1 MDAGNLEHKC
11 AAWRRLTPRDDQLD
25 FEVSLVARDMC
36 ESVLNGRD
44 DDDTQ
49 RLRMMLADADFEV
62 LRLFQETQLT
72 GGRLAELRL
81 VLEDYRRAY
90 YGPLKKH
97 FAPIPERERWWLWLD
112 EIASD
117 GLSLSGSGGNGR
129 N

>member
-1 MDAGNLEHKC
+1 MDVWNLEYKC
-11 AAWRRLTPRDDQLD
+11 NVWRRIRPGGDQLD
-25 FEVSLVARDMC
+25 FEASLVARDMC
-36 ESVLNGRD
+36 ESVLSERD
-44 DDDTQ
+44 DDDTR

-62 LRLFQETQLT
+62 LRFFQETRLT
-72 GGRLAELRL
+72 GGQLAELRL

-97 FAPIPERERWWLWLD
+97 FALMPERERWWLWLD

-117 GLSLSGSGGNGR
+117 GSSSSGSGGNGR